1 MTKLGRKS
9 KCKVIRMEKLTE
21 VVGCGKRAGVGGRE
35 AGIWVKVIGRVSW
48 AGLIG
53 QES

>member
-1 MTKLGRKS
+1 MTKLGHKS

-35 AGIWVKVIGRVSW
+35 AGMRVKASGRVS
-48 AGLIG
+48 
-53 QES
+53 

>member
-1 MTKLGRKS
+1 
-9 KCKVIRMEKLTE
+9 MEKLTE

-35 AGIWVKVIGRVSW
+35 AGIWVKASGRVSW